1 MTDPKF
7 QHLIDLMLSFSW
19 LPEELRSYYQ
29 TNREILSEGSNNI
42 LVLVPFGSGTS
53 DDFLQNISRAGLI
66 PDNIFILFYPSQPMH
81 FKMLDRGLPGMID
94 EIWNIIPETIK
105 DYGIDV
111 NFPFLIESFLGVDNS
126 GSAKILICKDLSD
139 REFLW
144 GEVTS
149 ENVKSMLNNIPSKL
163 LISDPSVTIQQI
175 QDEINR
181 YSEGKIYRNLLP
193 WSIYNTVSSIL
204 TAVKNP
210 ENFNESVGYLF
221 KRRDSFENVAAGED
235 IAGMVGAVI
244 PSVGKNLNSWIA
256 GLIPNEFIKN
266 AISKNWGLLIPFLE
280 SLKEQLNQ
288 RVDGERLH
296 RCLVPVFKNS
306 YTREKLESQSESYLL
321 TAEILERD
329 HLSDYSEVSNVAII
343 TSIASNYC
351 KIFEYELSCSIDHL
365 IRRKLSIE
373 LPEYYYKY
381 QNGKKA
387 FFYSQDRTNF
397 EIDYN
402 KKNRAFYF
410 KDKDWFPVS
419 TGASLVVISEMI
431 NRGEFDELKD
441 FFTSEQLDVLKEV
454 GEEIKNIRNVCAHS
468 IIDLEQLS
476 RVKNGLTE
484 LESKGVFEG
493 MFKIKA
499 LLKA

>member
-29 TNREILSEGSNNI
+29 TNREMLSEGSNNI

-53 DDFLQNISRAGLI
+53 DDILQNISRAGSI
-66 PDNIFILFYPSQPMH
+66 TDNIFVLFYPSQPMH
-81 FKMLDRGLPGMID
+81 FKMLNRGLPGMID
-94 EIWNIIPETIK
+94 EIWNIIPETMK

-111 NFPFLIESFLGVDNS
+111 NFPFLIESFLGVDNG

-149 ENVKSMLNNIPSKL
+149 ENVKSILNNIPSKL
-163 LISDPSVTIQQI
+163 LISDHSVTIQQL

-181 YSEGKIYRNLLP
+181 YSEKKIYRNLLP
-193 WSIYNTVSSIL
+193 WSIYDTVSSIL

-221 KRRDSFENVAAGED
+221 KRRDSFENEVAGED

-266 AISKNWGLLIPFLE
+266 AISKNWGLFSPFLE

-288 RVDGERLH
+288 RVGEDRLH

-306 YTREKLESQSESYLL
+306 STRGKLESQSESYLH

-329 HLSDYSEVSNVAII
+329 HLSDYSEVNNEVII
-343 TSIASNYC
+343 TTIASNYC
-351 KIFEYELSCSIDHL
+351 KVFEYELSCSIDHL

-373 LPEYYYKY
+373 LPEYYFKH

-387 FFYSQDRTNF
+387 VFKSKDRHNF
-397 EIDYN
+397 LIDYN
-402 KKNRAFYF
+402 KKNNIYYF
-410 KDKDWFPVS
+410 KDKDWFPVT
-419 TGASLVVISEMI
+419 TGASLVVIFEMI
-431 NRGEFDELKD
+431 NYGEITELND
-441 FFTSEQLDVLKEV
+441 FLTGEQLVVLKEV
-454 GEEIKNIRNVCAHS
+454 GEEIKNIRNVSAHS
-468 IIDLEQLS
+468 IIDIEQLS

-493 MFKIKA
+493 MFKIKG
-499 LLKA
+499 LLRA